1 MSTTATPSSFSSG
14 SSTASAVAMAFDVT
28 PSIFMPSRLSAMS
41 SRCIG
46 VRRQRMKLNVVGRLY
61 VPHAVEQRVDV
72 LLVDAVLGIVDED
85 MIRMARTAHE
95 IARNTG

>member
-28 PSIFMPSRLSAMS
+28 PSIFMPSRLSAIS

-46 VRRQRMKLNVVGRLY
+46 VRRQRMKLNV
-61 VPHAVEQRVDV
+61 
-72 LLVDAVLGIVDED
+72 DESFLPND
-85 MIRMARTAHE
+85 P
-95 IARNTG
+95 TGFLTSWLSSTT